1 MSDALFDLADL
12 DDPRAFVAP
21 RGGEASSLP
30 PEAEA
35 AHPSP
40 AVGADSRSPRDEAE
54 LLSPGEGA
62 AHPSP
67 GTVSASGAER
77 AGDLISAVEIA
88 DRLGL
93 PRPTEQQRA
102 VIEAPLDPRI
112 VVAGAGSGKTETM
125 ANRVVW
131 LIANGLVQVP
141 EVLGLTFT
149 RKAAGE
155 LAERIR
161 RRLAQLTEARVTER
175 EPDPFDAPE
184 IATYNAFANSI
195 FRENA
200 VLIGRE
206 GEAAVLSEASAWQLA
221 RSVVVASRDERLL
234 GIDRSVDVVTSAVLN
249 LSRALSEN
257 VTESGPVSRYADRF
271 AALADLPKGK
281 SSRGGA
287 VFGYLESA
295 IAPVAALP
303 LLLDLAD
310 EYAAEKVRRG
320 YVEFSDQI
328 ALALAIVESTPRVV
342 ADYRDRFRVVLL
354 DEYQD
359 TSVVQTRLLSVLFRE
374 HAVMA
379 VGDPHQS
386 IYGWRGA
393 SAANL
398 ARFRA
403 DFGDTRRGAG
413 KATDVAPVAPVR
425 ADPII
430 GASAVDVAGASAVGT
445 PTGGERVPATKGA
458 PPFALST
465 SWRNP
470 EVVLKAA
477 NTLVRPLTATSGI
490 PVEELGPRPNVA
502 AGRLDVG
509 FSETVRDEA
518 EQVAAWLE
526 QQLRARPD
534 GTRPSA
540 ALLCR
545 SVKKIEPF
553 TAALEAKGVRY
564 HVLGIGGL
572 LGQPAVADLVST
584 LRVLYYPTAGP
595 DLLRVLAGARWR
607 IGTKDLVALRAL
619 ASWIA
624 ERDHRFQKLEPEVSG
639 RLRGSVVDDE
649 DRSIVDALDFL
660 ATARPDH
667 RALEPFS
674 EVGLDRLRRAAAQ
687 FAHLRTRAGLG
698 LVDFV
703 DLVQQELLLDIEVL
717 ASPHHTLGRAS
728 LDAFTEQLTSF
739 LALDP
744 TAGLGDFLSWLE
756 EAEKRDRLEPRS
768 EEAEPGTVQI
778 LTIHGAKGLEWDVVA
793 IPRMVEGELP
803 GDPRSSRGWLSFG
816 ELPFDFR
823 GDSAELPKLAWQGID
838 TQSDFKPALDAFQAD
853 NAAQYAAEQRRLIYV
868 AVTRARERLLLTGSF
883 WTTGVKRPRGP
894 GLYLRELGSI
904 GLVAEGVLP
913 DAPEH
918 EDNPLAEAENWVP
931 WPRDPLGGRRSR
943 VETAAAAVRAA
954 DPGASTPWDHDI
966 ELLLAER
973 ARLRDDVAL
982 DVPVR
987 IPASRFKDY
996 VSDPQAVVRALQRPM
1011 PERPYRQTRLGTRFH
1026 TWVEEMFRR
1035 DGADALV
1042 DLPTLGADHV
1052 DGLANYDLFDDFD
1065 DLDDFDGLD
1074 GLDDLGGANGL
1085 GAGDGLSGVDGVGGK
1100 DESDDL
1106 GDRDGVDPAGATDA
1120 GDDVAAGGGAA
1131 GTADAAAGGGAAVTG
1146 GPEASGDAAVGGAAG
1161 TGDAAAGGGDV
1172 VGGPSAEDQRFAELI
1187 ETFRRSPFAA
1197 RRPEEV
1203 EVEIHLVLGGRIV
1216 VCKIDAIFAG
1226 GGRFEVVD
1234 WKTGRAPVDAADLEL
1249 KQLQLALYRLA
1260 YARWKGIDVD
1270 LVDASFYFVAD
1281 DQVIRPDRLYSEA
1294 ELEALLRDAAL

>member
-1 MSDALFDLADL
+1 MSDALFDLDDL
-12 DDPRAFVAP
+12 DDPEFFGVRP
-21 RGGEASSLP
+21 
-30 PEAEA
+30 
-35 AHPSP
+35 
-40 AVGADSRSPRDEAE
+40 
-54 LLSPGEGA
+54 
-62 AHPSP
+62 
-67 GTVSASGAER
+67 TR
-77 AGDLISAVEIA
+77 AGFETAAPDARPAPSRPGGVISAVEIA

-131 LIANGLVQVP
+131 LVANGLVRVP

-161 RRLAQLTEARVTER
+161 HRLAQLVAAKVTEL
-175 EPDPFDAPE
+175 EFDPFDAPE

-200 VLIGRE
+200 VVIGRE

-221 RSVVVASRDERLL
+221 RSVVVGSGDERLL
-234 GIDRSVDVVTSAVLN
+234 EIDRSVDVVTSAVLG

-257 VTESGPVSRYADRF
+257 VADSGPVSRYAERF
-271 AALADLPKGK
+271 AALAALPKGTA
-281 SSRGGA
+281 SGGGS
-287 VFGYLESA
+287 VLGYLQTS
-295 IAPVAALP
+295 IAPVSALP

-310 EYAAEKVRRG
+310 AYSAEKVRRG

-342 ADYRDRFRVVLL
+342 EDYRDRFRVVLL

-403 DFGDTRRGAG
+403 DFGVRRRGE
-413 KATDVAPVAPVR
+413 
-425 ADPII
+425 
-430 GASAVDVAGASAVGT
+430 AGA
-445 PTGGERVPATKGA
+445 GGHEH
-458 PPFALST
+458 PFALST

-470 EVVLKAA
+470 GLVLDAA
-477 NTLVRPLTATSGI
+477 NTLVQPLSATSGI
-490 PVEELGPRPNVA
+490 PVEQLGPRPGVQPGA
-502 AGRLDVG
+502 LDVS
-509 FSETVRDEA
+509 FAETVREEA
-518 EQVAAWLE
+518 AQVASWLE
-526 QQLRARPD
+526 SRLAVRPD

-553 TAALEAKGVRY
+553 TAALEERGIRY

-607 IGTKDLVALRAL
+607 IGTKDLVALRSL

-624 ERDHRFQKLEPEVSG
+624 ERDHRFQKLEADVSG

-649 DRSIVDALDFL
+649 DRSIVDALDFV
-660 ATARPDH
+660 ATAAPGH
-667 RALEPFS
+667 RALEGFS
-674 EVGLDRLRRAAAQ
+674 EVGLERLRRAAVQ

-717 ASPHHTLGRAS
+717 ASPHAAAGRAS
-728 LDAFTEQLTSF
+728 LDAFSEQLTSF

-756 EAEKRDRLEPRS
+756 EAEKRDRLEPRT
-768 EEAEPGTVQI
+768 EEPEPGTVQI
-778 LTIHGAKGLEWDVVA
+778 LTIHGSKGLEWDVVA

-803 GDPRSSRGWLSFG
+803 ADPRSRRGWLSFG

-823 GDSAELPKLAWQGID
+823 GDSAELPKLAWQGLD
-838 TQSDFKPALDAFQAD
+838 TQKEFKPALDAFC
-853 NAAQYAAEQRRLIYV
+853 AANVEQYAAEQRRLIYV
-868 AVTRARERLLLTGSF
+868 AVTRARSALLLTGSF

-894 GLYLRELGSI
+894 GRYLRELEAA
-904 GLVAEGVLP
+904 GLIAPGVLP
-913 DAPEH
+913 EAPEH
-918 EDNPLAEAENWVP
+918 EENPLAESENWVE
-931 WPRDPLGGRRSR
+931 WPRDPLGSRRTR
-943 VETAAAAVRAA
+943 VETAASLVLEA
-954 DPGASTPWDHDI
+954 DPGLGTPWDHDI

-973 ARLRDDVAL
+973 DRLRGERAL

-1026 TWVEEMFRR
+1026 SWVEEMFRR
-1035 DGADALV
+1035 DGADPLVEVPAFGDDGV
-1042 DLPTLGADHV
+1042 DLYLDEELDGADV
-1052 DGLANYDLFDDFD
+1052 AFADEQLDETGLGVGEGL
-1065 DLDDFDGLD
+1065 LD
-1074 GLDDLGGANGL
+1074 GAGRGVELLDGAGHAVGLLDGAGQGITGPGL
-1085 GAGDGLSGVDGVGGK
+1085 GAAL
-1100 DESDDL
+1100 
-1106 GDRDGVDPAGATDA
+1106 DA
-1120 GDDVAAGGGAA
+1120 RR
-1131 GTADAAAGGGAAVTG
+1131 
-1146 GPEASGDAAVGGAAG
+1146 
-1161 TGDAAAGGGDV
+1161 
-1172 VGGPSAEDQRFAELI
+1172 GPSEDERFAELI
-1187 ETFRRSPFAA
+1187 DTFQRSPFAS

-1203 EVEIHLVLGGRIV
+1203 EVEIHLVLGGRIM
-1216 VCKIDAIFAG
+1216 VCKIDAIFAEG
-1226 GGRFEVVD
+1226 DRFEVVD
-1234 WKTGRAPVDAADLEL
+1234 WKTGRAPSDADDLEL

-1270 LVDASFYFVAD
+1270 RVDASFYFVAD
-1281 DQVIRPDRLYSEA
+1281 DEVIRPERLYSEA
-1294 ELEALLRDAAL
+1294 ELERLLRDAGL

>member
-21 RGGEASSLP
+21 RGA
-30 PEAEA
+30 
-35 AHPSP
+35 
-40 AVGADSRSPRDEAE
+40 
-54 LLSPGEGA
+54 GA
-62 AHPSP
+62 AHPSTAPAP
-67 GTVSASGAER
+67 GSAGGSTNGSVPGPGQGSADARPLPSTPE
-77 AGDLISAVEIA
+77 GLIPAVEIA

-161 RRLAQLTEARVTER
+161 KRLAQLAEARVTER

-257 VTESGPVSRYADRF
+257 VTESGPVSRYAERF
-271 AALADLPKGK
+271 QALASLPKGK

-295 IAPVAALP
+295 IAPVASLP

-359 TSVVQTRLLSVLFRE
+359 TSVVQTRLLSALFCE

-398 ARFRA
+398 ARFRT
-403 DFGDTRRGAG
+403 DFGDTRRTPGATPARA
-413 KATDVAPVAPVR
+413 ATLAAPPTAAEAPAAPR
-425 ADPII
+425 A
-430 GASAVDVAGASAVGT
+430 AT
-445 PTGGERVPATKGA
+445 PPTVVPA

-470 EVVLKAA
+470 EVVLQAA

-490 PVEELGPRPNVA
+490 PVEELGPRPNVV

-509 FSETVRDEA
+509 FSETVREEA

-526 QQLRARPD
+526 QQLRPRPD

-553 TAALEAKGVRY
+553 TAALEARGVRY

-584 LRVLYYPTAGP
+584 LRVLYYPTAGS

-674 EVGLDRLRRAAAQ
+674 EAGLDRLRRASAQ

-823 GDSAELPKLAWQGID
+823 GDSAELPKLAWQGLD
-838 TQSDFKPALDAFQAD
+838 TQSDFKPALDAFLAD
-853 NAAQYAAEQRRLIYV
+853 NASQYAAEQRRLIYV
-868 AVTRARERLLLTGSF
+868 AVTRAREMLLLTGSF

-894 GLYLRELGSI
+894 GLYLRELESI
-904 GLVAEGVLP
+904 GLIAEGVLP

-918 EDNPLAEAENWVP
+918 EDNPLAEAENWVS

-973 ARLRDDVAL
+973 ARLRADVAL

-1026 TWVEEMFRR
+1026 SWVEEMFRR

-1042 DLPTLGADHV
+1042 DLPALGADHV
-1052 DGLANYDLFDDFD
+1052 DGLPGYDLFDDLT
-1065 DLDDFDGLD
+1065 DLDQDSMNDFDGS
-1074 GLDDLGGANGL
+1074 A
-1085 GAGDGLSGVDGVGGK
+1085 APAHR
-1100 DESDDL
+1100 ESD
-1106 GDRDGVDPAGATDA
+1106 
-1120 GDDVAAGGGAA
+1120 DDVAAGR
-1131 GTADAAAGGGAAVTG
+1131 TATTAGGSST
-1146 GPEASGDAAVGGAAG
+1146 ASGAG
-1161 TGDAAAGGGDV
+1161 
-1172 VGGPSAEDQRFAELI
+1172 SAEDVRFAELV
-1187 ETFRRSPFAA
+1187 ETFQRSPFAA

-1216 VCKIDAIFAG
+1216 VCKIDAIFAE

-1281 DQVIRPDRLYSEA
+1281 DTVIRPERLYSEA

>member
-1 MSDALFDLADL
+1 MSDALFELADL
-12 DDPRAFVAP
+12 ERPESFVAP
-21 RGGEASSLP
+21 TPTSAPDVRVEPVRG
-30 PEAEA
+30 
-35 AHPSP
+35 
-40 AVGADSRSPRDEAE
+40 RD
-54 LLSPGEGA
+54 G
-62 AHPSP
+62 
-67 GTVSASGAER
+67 
-77 AGDLISAVEIA
+77 LIPAVEIA

-131 LIANGLVQVP
+131 LVANDLVRVP

-161 RRLAQLTEARVTER
+161 SRLAQLVAARVTEL
-175 EPDPFDAPE
+175 EFDPFDSPE

-200 VLIGRE
+200 VVIGRE
-206 GEAAVLSEASAWQLA
+206 GEAAVLSEASSWQLA
-221 RSVVVASRDERLL
+221 RSVVVGSDDERLREV
-234 GIDRSVDVVTSAVLN
+234 DRSVDVVTSAVLG

-257 VTESGPVSRYADRF
+257 VTDSGPVARYAERF
-271 AALADLPKGK
+271 QALASLPKGT
-281 SSRGGA
+281 SSGAGA
-287 VFGYLESA
+287 VLGYLQNA
-295 IAPVAALP
+295 ITPVSALP

-310 EYAAEKVRRG
+310 EYSAEKVRRG

-342 ADYRDRFRVVLL
+342 AEYRDRFRVVLL

-359 TSVVQTRLLSVLFRE
+359 TSVVQTRLLSRLFRE

-403 DFGDTRRGAG
+403 DFGDSRKAGGTRNAG
-413 KATDVAPVAPVR
+413 GTAEADGVDTAVPSSAT
-425 ADPII
+425 
-430 GASAVDVAGASAVGT
+430 
-445 PTGGERVPATKGA
+445 
-458 PPFALST
+458 PFALST

-470 EVVLKAA
+470 RLVLDAA
-477 NTLVRPLTATSGI
+477 NTLVQPLSATSGI
-490 PVEELGPRPNVA
+490 PVEQLGPRPGVTT
-502 AGRLDVG
+502 GVLDVS
-509 FSETVRDEA
+509 FAETVHEEA
-518 EQVAAWLE
+518 AQVAAWLGRRLE
-526 QQLRARPD
+526 ARAD
-534 GTRPSA
+534 GSRPSA

-553 TAALEAKGVRY
+553 TAALEARGIRY

-584 LRVLYYPTAGP
+584 LRVLYYPTAGS

-607 IGTKDLVALRAL
+607 IGTKDLSALRAL

-624 ERDHRFQKLEPEVSG
+624 ERDHRFQKLESEVSG

-649 DRSIVDALDFL
+649 DRSIVDALDFI
-660 ATARPDH
+660 ATAAPEH
-667 RALEPFS
+667 RALEAFS
-674 EVGLDRLRRAAAQ
+674 PVGLERLRQVAVQ
-687 FAHLRTRAGLG
+687 LAHLRTRAGLG

-717 ASPHHTLGRAS
+717 ASPHAAAGRAS
-728 LDAFTEQLTSF
+728 LDAFSEQLTSF
-739 LALDP
+739 LTLDP

-756 EAEKRDRLEPRS
+756 EAEKRDRLEPRT
-768 EEAEPGTVQI
+768 EEPEPGTVQI

-803 GDPRSSRGWLSFG
+803 GDPRSNRGWLSFG

-823 GDSAELPKLAWQGID
+823 GDSAELPRLAWQGID
-838 TQSDFKPALDAFQAD
+838 VQKEFKPALDAFLGANAD
-853 NAAQYAAEQRRLIYV
+853 QYAAEQRRLIYV
-868 AVTRARERLLLTGSF
+868 AVTRAREMLLLTGSF

-894 GLYLRELGSI
+894 GRYLRELEAA
-904 GLVAEGVLP
+904 GLIEPGVLP
-913 DAPEH
+913 EAPEH
-918 EDNPLAEAENWVP
+918 DENPLGESENWVV

-943 VETAAAAVRAA
+943 VEQAAAAVLAA
-954 DPGASTPWDHDI
+954 DPGQSTPWDHDI
-966 ELLLAER
+966 ELLMAER
-973 ARLRDDVAL
+973 DRLRGERML

-1026 TWVEEMFRR
+1026 SWVEEMFRR
-1035 DGADALV
+1035 DGAEALV
-1042 DLPTLGADHV
+1042 DAPALALGEGDI
-1052 DGLANYDLFDDFD
+1052 DLY
-1065 DLDDFDGLD
+1065 LDDEID
-1074 GLDDLGGANGL
+1074 
-1085 GAGDGLSGVDGVGGK
+1085 GDGMAGFETWPSGAPGELSVDAEATPSTE
-1100 DESDDL
+1100 DE
-1106 GDRDGVDPAGATDA
+1106 
-1120 GDDVAAGGGAA
+1120 
-1131 GTADAAAGGGAAVTG
+1131 
-1146 GPEASGDAAVGGAAG
+1146 
-1161 TGDAAAGGGDV
+1161 
-1172 VGGPSAEDQRFAELI
+1172 RFEQLI
-1187 ETFRRSPFAA
+1187 ETFQRSPFAA

-1203 EVEIHLVLGGRIV
+1203 EVEIHLVLDGRII
-1216 VCKIDAIFAG
+1216 VCKIDAIFAE

-1234 WKTGRAPVDAADLEL
+1234 WKTGRAPVDAADLQL

-1281 DQVIRPDRLYSEA
+1281 DEVIRPERLYSER
-1294 ELEALLRDAAL
+1294 ELEELLRDAAL

>member
-12 DDPRAFVAP
+12 DDPEAFVVP
-21 RGGEASSLP
+21 RGAG
-30 PEAEA
+30 AE
-35 AHPSP
+35 HPSP
-40 AVGADSRSPRDEAE
+40 ESGQRSHSSPAAVVAAGAGAE
-54 LLSPGEGA
+54 SPGSGRESPGA
-62 AHPSP
+62 AEGRPLRRTP
-67 GTVSASGAER
+67 DG
-77 AGDLISAVEIA
+77 LIPAVEIA

-131 LIANGLVQVP
+131 LIANGLVEVP

-161 RRLAQLTEARVTER
+161 KRLAQLAEARVTER

-257 VTESGPVSRYADRF
+257 VTGSGPVVRYAERF
-271 AALADLPKGK
+271 QALAELPKGK

-295 IAPVAALP
+295 IAPVASLP
-303 LLLDLAD
+303 LLLGLAD

-328 ALALAIVESTPRVV
+328 ALALEIVEGTPRVV

-359 TSVVQTRLLSVLFRE
+359 TSVVQTRLLSALFRE

-403 DFGDTRRGAG
+403 DFGDTRRGPGQAAAAAEPAPAVLSAG
-413 KATDVAPVAPVR
+413 AGAGAGVGSGAGAGA
-425 ADPII
+425 AD
-430 GASAVDVAGASAVGT
+430 AGASAAAEALAPSPGAASAGSASTGT
-445 PTGGERVPATKGA
+445 SGA

-470 EVVLKAA
+470 EVVLEAA

-490 PVEELGPRPNVA
+490 PVEELGPRPGVM

-509 FSETVRDEA
+509 FSETVREEA
-518 EQVAAWLE
+518 EQVAAWLQE
-526 QQLRARPD
+526 QLRPRPD

-553 TAALEAKGVRY
+553 TAALEARGVRY

-584 LRVLYYPTAGP
+584 LRVLYYPTAGS

-674 EVGLDRLRRAAAQ
+674 EAGLDRLRRAAAQ

-793 IPRMVEGELP
+793 IPRMVDGELP

-823 GDSAELPKLAWQGID
+823 GDSAELPKLAWQGLD
-838 TQSDFKPALDAFQAD
+838 TQSDFKPALDAFLAD
-853 NAAQYAAEQRRLIYV
+853 NASQYAAEQRRLIYV
-868 AVTRARERLLLTGSF
+868 AVTRGREMLLLTGSF

-894 GLYLRELGSI
+894 GLYLRELESI
-904 GLVAEGVLP
+904 GLIAEGVLP

-918 EDNPLAEAENWVP
+918 EDNPLAEAENWVS

-943 VETAAAAVRAA
+943 VESAAALVQAA
-954 DPGASTPWDHDI
+954 DPGATTPWDHDI

-973 ARLRDDVAL
+973 ARLRADVAL

-1026 TWVEEMFRR
+1026 SWVEEMFRR

-1052 DGLANYDLFDDFD
+1052 DGLPGYDLFDDLNDLDELD
-1065 DLDDFDGLD
+1065 DLPTLGELGAFVDLD
-1074 GLDDLGGANGL
+1074 ALDALVDLDELDDLGGPGDLDELDDLGGPGALGDL
-1085 GAGDGLSGVDGVGGK
+1085 AGAATAQGSHDGAGRGVGGSNR
-1100 DESDDL
+1100 EPS
-1106 GDRDGVDPAGATDA
+1106 AT
-1120 GDDVAAGGGAA
+1120 
-1131 GTADAAAGGGAAVTG
+1131 
-1146 GPEASGDAAVGGAAG
+1146 
-1161 TGDAAAGGGDV
+1161 
-1172 VGGPSAEDQRFAELI
+1172 SAEDARFAELI
-1187 ETFRRSPFAA
+1187 ETFQRSPFAA

-1216 VCKIDAIFAG
+1216 VCKIDAIFAE

-1281 DQVIRPDRLYSEA
+1281 DTVIRPERLYSET